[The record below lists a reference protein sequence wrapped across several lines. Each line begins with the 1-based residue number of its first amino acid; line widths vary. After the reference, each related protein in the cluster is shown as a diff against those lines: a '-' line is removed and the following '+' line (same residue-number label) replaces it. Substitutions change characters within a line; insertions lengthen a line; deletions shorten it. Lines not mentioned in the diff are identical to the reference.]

1 MSVKRYKLTETVGY
15 ENEFHDCGLRI
26 PAGQVMIRA
35 DDYAA
40 ETARADRAEADNAEL
55 LARLEASER
64 VVTAYLEH
72 QAHQPVTPLEDG
84 VFPKWWETDLHL
96 QRNLHEALRAYDAAA
111 IRRGEQG

>member
-1 MSVKRYKLTETVGY
+1 MSEPVKRYSQWCGATHGHGM
-15 ENEFHDCGLRI
+15 NEHEHGTYVLSCHYD
-26 PAGQVMIRA
+26 
-35 DDYAA
+35 A